1 VNSAVLSLVA
11 LLVAL
16 ALSMTSRINV
26 GWLALAFAWLI
37 GVYQAGMR
45 PDAVMS
51 GFPVTL
57 FLTLAG
63 VTLLF
68 SIAETNGTLEGL
80 AHRSIRLAR
89 GNARVIPVFF
99 FVVACALCSV
109 GPGAISTVA
118 LLAPLAMAVGQRV
131 GISPFLTALM
141 VANGANAGN
150 LSPFSSVGIIA
161 NGAMA
166 KTGLVGHEA
175 RVWFA
180 NFAAHL
186 IVAAVAYVWLSGRA
200 VSFRLKA
207 EATGPPTD
215 TGPLAGTGALAATRS
230 STAAAPVVPVHAL
243 SPHQRLTLVVVAA
256 WILGVIA
263 FNLSL
268 GLSAFGA
275 SAVLLVA
282 QAADE
287 GAAVRGVP
295 WGIIMMVCGVSV
307 LIAVLEKT
315 GGMDLF
321 TSLLARLASPS
332 SINGVIAFVTGA
344 ISTYSST
351 SGVVLPAFLPTIS
364 SLVERLGGGDPL
376 AIALSINVGS
386 SLVDVSPLSTIGA
399 LAVAAVADAEQSRVL
414 FRQLMAWGLSMTI
427 VGAVL
432 CQLFAGLL
440 ARA

>member
-1 VNSAVLSLVA
+1 VNPAALSLVA

-16 ALSMTSRINV
+16 AVSMTSRINV
-26 GWLALAFAWLI
+26 GWLALAFAWGV
-37 GVYQAGMR
+37 GVYLAGMR
-45 PDAVMS
+45 PEAVMA

-57 FLTLAG
+57 FLTLTG

-68 SIAETNGTLEGL
+68 SIADANGTLEAL

-89 GNARVIPVFF
+89 GNARVIPLCF

-118 LLAPLAMAVGQRV
+118 LLAPLAMAIGNRV
-131 GISPFLTALM
+131 GLSPLLTGLM

-150 LSPFSSVGIIA
+150 LSPLSAVGVIA

-166 KTGLVGHEA
+166 KTGLVGHET

-180 NFAAHL
+180 NFAAHV
-186 IVAAVAYVWLSGRA
+186 IVAGAAYVWLSRRPASIDG
-200 VSFRLKA
+200 S
-207 EATGPPTD
+207 
-215 TGPLAGTGALAATRS
+215 
-230 STAAAPVVPVHAL
+230 AAAAEIERIDPL
-243 SPHQRLTLVVVAA
+243 TTHQRLTLFVVAL
-256 WILGVIA
+256 WIAGVI
-263 FNLSL
+263 FGLNL
-268 GLSAFGA
+268 GLSAFAA
-275 SAVLLVA
+275 SAFLLVTR
-282 QAADE
+282 AADE
-287 GAAVRGVP
+287 GPAVRGVP
-295 WGIIMMVCGVSV
+295 WGIIMMVSGVSV

-332 SINGVIAFVTGA
+332 TIDGVIAFVTGA

-364 SLVERLGGGDPL
+364 SLVERLGGGNPL

-399 LAVAAVADAEQSRVL
+399 LVVAAVSDPEESRLL

-432 CQLFAGLL
+432 CQLFAGLV
-440 ARA
+440 AGA